1 MSYILTRRGDI
12 PTGTLQVLDLLPN
25 TSQRRFPYLNPGQ
38 TKYVRN
44 VLAEGSDAPRLS
56 GAGPILTAED
66 SEGLVAWLLANVSD
80 GGGTAAT
87 GSITTVAQAN
97 LLDGEQFVISDGTQ
111 TLTFEFKVTA
121 TYAVSSPSIAVDVS
135 ADTTADDV
143 RDTII
148 GVINGLSDFD
158 VSAASGGAATVDLTN
173 DNPNLAPADANVAIT
188 ETVAD
193 GGFAVAGMAGATAS
207 AALTAAE
214 ASTDADDILTI
225 VAAGTALDLATVNAA
240 LTTGSLASS
249 QHSDLMDVL
258 AGRRYLV
265 PSGTTIENGANEFA
279 VSFPEGSDSGFVE
292 GSLRNIYA
300 TGALR
305 ISVGEGNL
313 SRYLS
318 ADFNYLDTAGAAVAV
333 YADDGSL
340 FTP

>member
-1 MSYILTRRGDI
+1 MPYILTRRGDI

-44 VLAEGSDAPRLS
+44 VLAEGSDAPRLT

-80 GGGTAAT
+80 GSGTAAT

-97 LLDGEQFVISDGTQ
+97 LLDGETVVISDGT
-111 TLTFEFKVTA
+111 TSVTFEFKVTA
-121 TYAVSSPSIAVDVS
+121 TYAVPSPNVAVDVS

-143 RDTII
+143 RDTLI
-148 GVINGLSDFD
+148 GAINGVDNFD
-158 VSAASGGAATVDLTN
+158 ITAADGGAATVDLTN
-173 DNPNLAPADANVAIT
+173 DNPNLAPADANTAIT

-193 GGFAVAGMAGATAS
+193 GGFAVSGMSGATAS
-207 AALTAAE
+207 DALTATE
-214 ASTDADDILTI
+214 ASTDADDILAI
-225 VAAGTALDLATVNAA
+225 VTAGTALDLATVNAA
-240 LTTGSLASS
+240 LTTGALAAS
-249 QHSDLMDVL
+249 QHSDLMDLL

-265 PSGTTIENGANEFA
+265 PAGTQIEDGSNDFA
-279 VSFPEGSDSGFVE
+279 VVFPTGEDSGFVD
-292 GSLRNIYA
+292 GTLRNLYS

-318 ADFNYLDTAGAAVAV
+318 TDFNFLDTTGPAVAV
-333 YADDGSL
+333 YEDDGTL